1 MRECKSCIQHLIHST
16 VPALSAK
23 VQRSSS
29 CNSRTEVLHHVAG
42 GRRKEQGQSFR
53 ACHRIGA
60 WWRAACLVQIE
71 SNQLL
76 QLTWKP
82 LRAQLSD
89 VHNLIARSCQQLA
102 DCSQSCCASFLVRK
116 KSYAHARAR
125 THTHTDAYI
134 HIYTHTYIYIYTH
147 AYVNICVYTYKH
159 TWTFPPWLTL
169 HNMH

>member
-1 MRECKSCIQHLIHST
+1 MRESKSCIQHFIHST

-42 GRRKEQGQSFR
+42 GRRKEEGQRFR

-76 QLTWKP
+76 QLTWKQ

-102 DCSQSCCASFLVRK
+102 DCSQSCCASFLIRK

-125 THTHTDAYI
+125 AHTHTDAYI
-134 HIYTHTYIYIYTH
+134 HIYTHIYTH
-147 AYVNICVYTYKH
+147 MHMLIYVYIHINTH
-159 TWTFPPWLTL
+159 GLSR
-169 HNMH
+169 HG